1 MLLKWNVEHTSS
13 SFLLFKLTDSLLFL
27 YFSCYINSNCRS
39 FNLISSLWLSDIH
52 TINIVLFSFKS
63 FSFWLRK
70 FNIENKFTGKL
81 LDLIEVFKLKSTDLN
96 EFQVIFI
103 EPLIDDLFFIGR

>member
-1 MLLKWNVEHTSS
+1 MLLKRNVEHTSS

-27 YFSCYINSNCRS
+27 YFSCYINGNWGS
-39 FNLISSLWLSDIH
+39 FNLISFLWLSDVH
-52 TINIVLFSFKS
+52 TINVVLFSFKG
-63 FSFWLRK
+63 FSFWLRE
-70 FNIENKFTGKL
+70 FNIENKFTGSL
-81 LDLIEVFKLKSTDLN
+81 FDLVEIFELKSTDLN